1 MPAKVSI
8 LIPFYNCPYVDR
20 AIESALQQT
29 YPDVE
34 VIVIDDGSSKHLPLI
49 KPYTKHIRYI
59 RKPNGGT
66 ASALNRGIRIAG
78 GAYISWLSSDDV
90 YYPDKLESQIA
101 FMEERKAEASFSNFD
116 LIDETGN
123 MIKTAAAAKF
133 SNTLELLRHMLWGNP
148 INGCTVVVFRS
159 LLVKFQLFNEKLP
172 YTHDFDMWYRLL
184 VAGTDFHFMDKSTVQ
199 YRKHV
204 QASSVL
210 HMEQVE
216 REANSTR
223 AQYEE
228 QVIARMIELQ

>member
-1 MPAKVSI
+1 
-8 LIPFYNCPYVDR
+8 
-20 AIESALQQT
+20 
-29 YPDVE
+29 
-34 VIVIDDGSSKHLPLI
+34 
-49 KPYTKHIRYI
+49 
-59 RKPNGGT
+59 
-66 ASALNRGIRIAG
+66 
-78 GAYISWLSSDDV
+78 
-90 YYPDKLESQIA
+90 
-101 FMEERKAEASFSNFD
+101 MEERKAEASFTNFD

-184 VAGTDFHFMDKSTVQ
+184 VAGTDFHFMDQSTVQ